1 MISNIQREEDIHR
14 RQPITR
20 PQAYTR
26 TIVCFPGVSDR
37 RRPRCGKKSVTVF
50 VLVSDV
56 MPRKGT
62 L

>member
-20 PQAYTR
+20 PYTR
-26 TIVCFPGVSDR
+26 TIVCLPGVSDR

-50 VLVSDV
+50 VLVSVV